1 MSSCTRKTLRLCSE
15 ALSGGAAPQTP
26 RPGNKSPGAPLD
38 RSRGGALP
46 PRGNGMKGSQGA
58 CSLGGVQG
66 RGPWQ
71 GSGRSPEVL
80 SGLVGPRR
88 RGFVLIS
95 VLMLGVLLISCA
107 SAFAWFVRLQVRSAL
122 RERVALTNRS
132 MAQVLTA
139 SVIGAVS
146 KLSKETDAD
155 SPLQEWYKPFLL
167 PADNM
172 GLWAVRVLPLDDKI
186 PVRSLFLPDKNT
198 VRGEMK
204 RPWEDLWQRMG
215 RRELAVLTLDFMDA
229 NDKARVGGAERGS
242 FINRPPLD
250 ISEFL
255 LLEEVTPELL
265 DGVPGRPGLADFC
278 TVWSGGK
285 VNLNVAPQR
294 VLELLPG
301 LDASLADR
309 VTEYR
314 RRNIIRS
321 LNDLQK
327 IPGLS
332 PKVSTMLTNV
342 AGCKSRYFSLHIE
355 FLEESA
361 GGTAFDIVFDRSDER
376 IVRWEEL

>member
-1 MSSCTRKTLRLCSE
+1 MSSCTRNASRLCPG
-15 ALSGGAAPQTP
+15 APSGGAAPQTP
-26 RPGNKSPGAPLD
+26 WPGNKSPGAPLD
-38 RSRGGALP
+38 RSRGGATP
-46 PRGNGMKGSQGA
+46 PHGNGIKGPQGA
-58 CSLGGVQG
+58 RSLGGVQG
-66 RGPWQ
+66 RSPWQ
-71 GSGRSPEVL
+71 GSGL
-80 SGLVGPRR
+80 LGPRR

-95 VLMLGVLLISCA
+95 VLMLGGLLISCA
-107 SAFAWFVRLQVRSAL
+107 SAFAWFVRLQVHSAL

-132 MAQVLTA
+132 MAQVLTT

-146 KLSKETDAD
+146 KLSKETNAD

-186 PVRSLFLPDKNT
+186 PVRSLFLPDRNT
-198 VRGEMK
+198 VRGGMK
-204 RPWEDLWQRMG
+204 RPWE
-215 RRELAVLTLDFMDA
+215 DFMDA
-229 NDKARVGGAERGS
+229 NDKARVGGAERRS

-265 DGVPGRPGLADFC
+265 GGVPGHPGLADFC

-301 LDASLADR
+301 LDGGLAGR
-309 VTEYR
+309 VVEYR
-314 RRNIIRS
+314 RRNVIRS

-327 IPGLS
+327 LPGLS

-361 GGTAFDIVFDRSDER
+361 GGTAFDIVFDRSDEK

>member
-26 RPGNKSPGAPLD
+26 RPGNKAPGAPLD

-204 RPWEDLWQRMG
+204 RPWEDLWQKMG
-215 RRELAVLTLDFMDA
+215 RRELAVVALDFMDA

-265 DGVPGRPGLADFC
+265 GGVPGRPGLADFC

-285 VNLNVAPQR
+285 VNL
-294 VLELLPG
+294 ELLPG
-301 LDASLADR
+301 LDGGLAGR
-309 VTEYR
+309 VVEYR
-314 RRNIIRS
+314 RRNVIRS

-327 IPGLS
+327 IPGFS